1 MFTNKKCFFRFYI
14 LCENISKI
22 GPIIKKIPKF
32 WDDPLKKWVKMGK
45 LFDFYGILKK
55 DLWGAYEWTWDIVD
69 FFVKS
74 IHCLLLGDSKK
85 FPKFQIVWRC

>member
-1 MFTNKKCFFRFYI
+1 MFQI
-14 LCENISKI
+14 LCVEREIYCS
-22 GPIIKKIPKF
+22 GPMQSLDANTAKH
-32 WDDPLKKWVKMGK
+32 WVKMVK

-74 IHCLLLGDSKK
+74 IHCPL
-85 FPKFQIVWRC
+85 

>member
-1 MFTNKKCFFRFYI
+1 M
-14 LCENISKI
+14 
-22 GPIIKKIPKF
+22 
-32 WDDPLKKWVKMGK
+32 VK

-74 IHCLLLGDSKK
+74 IHCPL
-85 FPKFQIVWRC
+85 